1 MPTLVN
7 MIASRYLPIMT
18 MDDADQTAEML
29 IHLARLAQSGGGDLT
44 SAQWMALRFFS
55 RANRFSRT
63 PSAFSQFHATTRGTA
78 SQTVKS
84 LVAMG
89 LLERHRSDTDGRS
102 VRYDP
107 TPAGRAA
114 LRSDPLSALVNALA
128 RLPEEDRA
136 RLRHSLTAAA
146 GEVAEARDAAR
157 FGTCDDCAHLEPTDH
172 DGGYCRCAA
181 SMLSS
186 DELGALCV
194 DFGPRT
200 AGS

>member
-1 MPTLVN
+1 
-7 MIASRYLPIMT
+7 MT
-18 MDDADQTAEML
+18 ADGADQTAEML

-44 SAQWMALRFFS
+44 SAQWTALRFFA

-107 TPAGRAA
+107 TPAGHAA
-114 LRSDPLSALVNALA
+114 LRRDPLMALVNALA
-128 RLPEEDRA
+128 RLPDEDREK
-136 RLRHSLTAAA
+136 LRRSLAAAA
-146 GEVAEARDAAR
+146 GEVAEARETAR
-157 FGTCDDCAHLEPTDH
+157 FGTCDDCAHLEATQDE
-172 DGGYCRCAA
+172 GGYCRCAA
-181 SMLSS
+181 SMLSPE
-186 DELGALCV
+186 ELGALCV

-200 AGS
+200 ASG